1 MIKPKRGGKYGTSKP
16 SRGQITTQFLGK
28 DEKVNFIKN
37 DLNVSNEEALGYY
50 KAIGYYTSYGYK
62 DVRQWNSPSAQTAQ
76 KQLEDYISK
85 SPTYNGEIYRGIH
98 LSGKQGENFVNQ
110 LQKGAVIDMGG
121 ISSWSSELSVAKG
134 FSHKSSEDYH
144 VIFKCK
150 NKSGVGIQHLSQ
162 FFNESEVLQSSKSKF
177 KIKSVKSS
185 IDKGWIGTYYTY
197 TVELQEA

>member
-1 MIKPKRGGKYGTSKP
+1 M
-16 SRGQITTQFLGK
+16 
-28 DEKVNFIKN
+28 
-37 DLNVSNEEALGYY
+37 SNEEALRYY
-50 KAIGYYTSYGYK
+50 KAIGYYTSFGYK
-62 DVRQWNSPSAQTAQ
+62 DVRQGNSPSAQTAQ

-85 SPTYNGEIYRGIH
+85 SPTYNGEIYRGMH

-121 ISSWSSELSVAKG
+121 ISSWSSELSVAKS
-134 FSHKSSEDYH
+134 FANKSSDYH

-162 FFNESEVLQSSKSKF
+162 FFHESEVLQSSKSKF

-185 IDKGWIGTYYTY
+185 IDKGWINSYE
-197 TVELQEA
+197 VELQEA